1 MHYYMQEDL
10 ATVIANL
17 YLTSTYS
24 SPLHG
29 VIAPYDRRMSEIMNY
44 VAERGIKRLVVSF
57 DCLTTLHSNYDC
69 SCFTADQAVHVVIH
83 ITQIWQ
89 HSM

>member
-1 MHYYMQEDL
+1 M

-17 YLTSTYS
+17 YRTYIFDK
-24 SPLHG
+24 PLQG
-29 VIAPYDRRMSEIMNY
+29 IIAPYDRRMSEIMNY

-57 DCLTTLHSNYDC
+57 DCLQNVIDPQHCTQTVV
-69 SCFTADQAVHVVIH
+69 TAAEQAVHAVIH

>member
-1 MHYYMQEDL
+1 MQEDL

-57 DCLTTLHSNYDC
+57 DCLIPQHC
-69 SCFTADQAVHVVIH
+69 
-83 ITQIWQ
+83 TQTMIAAALRQ
-89 HSM
+89 IKLCM